1 MRLRGT
7 VIVNGEVYER
17 GTTPPDD
24 VAERITNT
32 AAWEVAPAQ
41 SERSVQGSAAQ
52 VGEWVG
58 DDPERARRAL
68 AAEAEREGGPR
79 STLVARLE
87 RLTAE

>member
-24 VAERITNT
+24 VAERITNP
-32 AAWEVAPAQ
+32 AAWDAAPVEPA
-41 SERSVQGSAAQ
+41 EHPVQGSAAQ
-52 VGEWVG
+52 VEAWVG

-87 RLTAE
+87 RIE